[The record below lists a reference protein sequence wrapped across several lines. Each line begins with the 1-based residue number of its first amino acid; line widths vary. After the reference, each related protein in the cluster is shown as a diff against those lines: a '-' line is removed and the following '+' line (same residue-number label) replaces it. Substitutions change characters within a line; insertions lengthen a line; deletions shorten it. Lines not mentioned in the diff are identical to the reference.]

1 MRQQGFFS
9 LHWYA
14 SLTVIP
20 NYVPGYFFENMSW
33 TCSFASTGFFD
44 NSHFWL
50 MLVHLNFCIIIYSF
64 FCQFPFAII
73 DADMIRSSCLDV
85 FCKKDVL
92 KNFAKCT
99 RKHQCW
105 RLFNNKVE
113 SLKRA
118 TLSEKKQRCRWLL
131 VSFAKFPRTNT
142 TTPGHCLRKITPAVY
157 CSTTVFRL
165 VLKFRVISHIFS
177 SRGLSGSSL

>member
-1 MRQQGFFS
+1 
-9 LHWYA
+9 
-14 SLTVIP
+14 
-20 NYVPGYFFENMSW
+20 
-33 TCSFASTGFFD
+33 
-44 NSHFWL
+44 
-50 MLVHLNFCIIIYSF
+50 
-64 FCQFPFAII
+64 
-73 DADMIRSSCLDV
+73 MIRSSCLDV

-177 SRGLSGSSL
+177 SRGLSGSSLQTRNKSELKLEIDKSKILNVEQPNFEHNWFNLKN